1 MEEEF
6 TKFHT
11 PDSAIYLN
19 KMNEVKAMPLLRHIS
34 SSITASSREQG
45 PSGERETNV
54 TVGTHYGGTVYKC
67 IWKWMENSESGHVTT
82 LIINKWRLV
91 RMHKFFL

>member
-1 MEEEF
+1 MEEEY

-19 KMNEVKAMPLLRHIS
+19 KMNEVKAMSLLRHIS

-54 TVGTHYGGTVYKC
+54 TVGTHWVHSTNACGNRWSAVKVDMWQTM
-67 IWKWMENSESGHVTT
+67 IA
-82 LIINKWRLV
+82 
-91 RMHKFFL
+91 RMFKLFTKGVAQ